1 MLYGLLRKRAEVA
14 GEIDALRTR
23 AAMLV
28 AGLDHIDATI
38 RLFKPDIDLADLP
51 IKPLPPPSAAFR
63 GEVQR
68 FLLDTLR
75 NASTAMTTHELATA
89 IMLNRGLALA
99 DRVLF
104 KLISSRTGHSLAKM
118 RDNGMVTSERMSK
131 VALLRWQIA
140 GASPA
145 GG

>member
-1 MLYGLLRKRAEVA
+1 MVYGLLRKRAEVA
-14 GEIDALRTR
+14 GEIEALRNR

-28 AGLDHIDATI
+28 VGLDHIDATI
-38 RLFKPDIDLADLP
+38 RLFKPDIDIGDLP
-51 IKPLPPPSAAFR
+51 VRALPPPNAAFR

-75 NASTAMTTHELATA
+75 NATGPMTTHDLATA
-89 IMLNRGLALA
+89 IMLNRGLSLA

-118 RDNGMVTSERMSK
+118 RDNGMVISERVSK
-131 VALLRWQIA
+131 VALLRWQISVN
-140 GASPA
+140 G
-145 GG
+145 